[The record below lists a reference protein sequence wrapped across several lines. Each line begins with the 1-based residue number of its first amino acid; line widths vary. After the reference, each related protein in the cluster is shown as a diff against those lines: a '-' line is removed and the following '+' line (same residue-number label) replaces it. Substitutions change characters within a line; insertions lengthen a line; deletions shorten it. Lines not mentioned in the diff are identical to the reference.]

1 MVILDVNKL
10 GKDFGYGKLFEDISF
25 SLNEGESIS
34 IVGPN
39 GCGKSTLLKLIAGL
53 ERIDNGQISI
63 KKGAKVAYL
72 DQTGSSI
79 DDDRPVYDVLK
90 DAFGDLTNMEKQIN
104 KLQKMMESGI
114 QGKEYDKVLERYC
127 QLMEKFSMA
136 GGYDMETNINTV
148 VEGLKID
155 KNLLTQSYNDL
166 SGGEKTT
173 VQLAKALLI
182 KPDLILLD
190 EPTNHLDIDRIEWL
204 EGYIK
209 SFKGA
214 SVIVSHDRYFLD
226 RMSNK
231 ILDLDD
237 GVGKVYSTNYTG
249 FLAEKQRDLEKQ
261 MANYKDQQA
270 LIKKL
275 EAEKKY
281 FAERGMATNS
291 STLTGRAHTLQT
303 KIDRLK
309 KMAVARPKQQRKLRV
324 GFDEDRK
331 SSKKVITTEDLTVS
345 TPEGKKILDGVDLD
359 ISAGE
364 RVAFIGSNGSGKS
377 TFLKTVLGEQD
388 LPVEGDVMVGPSVKI
403 GYLPQIINFPNEE
416 QQLLEYFRGQVGV
429 NEQKARQ
436 ILAAFQFY
444 QEDVNK
450 KVKTLSGGEK
460 MRVKLAELLQQKI
473 NTLIFDEPTNHID
486 IPTKEVLEDAIED
499 FDGTLLFVSHDRYF
513 INKFADK
520 TIEFGDGKVTT
531 YLGNYNDYKES
542 KEKEKKEQEESM
554 SFRDSLK
561 PKNNQGSKQQP
572 IVKPKKTNKAKKKRA
587 HEEQDEGWER

>member
-1 MVILDVNKL
+1 MIILDVNKL
-10 GKDFGYGKLFEDISF
+10 DKDFGYGKLFEDVSF

-53 ERIDNGQISI
+53 ERVEGGQVSI
-63 KKGAKVAYL
+63 KKGVKVAYL

-79 DDDRPVYDVLK
+79 RDDRPVYEVLK
-90 DAFGDLTNMEKQIN
+90 DAFVDLKEMEQELN
-104 KLQKMMESGI
+104 YLQGKMESGI
-114 QGKEYDKVLERYC
+114 DGEEYNKVLERFC
-127 QLMEKFSMA
+127 NLTERFSMA
-136 GGYDMETNINTV
+136 GGYDMENNINTV
-148 VEGLKID
+148 VDGLKIN
-155 KNLLTQSYNDL
+155 KNLLNQSYNDL
-166 SGGEKTT
+166 SGGEKTL

-204 EGYIK
+204 ESYIK

-231 ILDLDD
+231 ILDLDN
-237 GVGKVYSTNYTG
+237 GSGKVYSTNYTG
-249 FLAEKQRDLEKQ
+249 FLEEKQRDFEKQ

-291 STLTGRAHTLQT
+291 STLTARAHTLQT

-309 KMAVARPKQQRKLRV
+309 AMAVARPKEQKKLNV
-324 GFDEDRK
+324 GFNEERK
-331 SSKKVITTEDLTVS
+331 SSKKVITAEGLTVA
-345 TPEGKKILDGVDLD
+345 TPDGRKILDDIDLEVC
-359 ISAGE
+359 AGE

-377 TFLKTVLGEQD
+377 TFIKSILGEQE
-388 LPVEGDVMVGPSVKI
+388 LPVKGDVTIGPSVKV
-403 GYLPQIINFPNEE
+403 GYLPQIINFPNDE
-416 QQLLEYFRGQVGV
+416 QQVLDYFRGETGV
-429 NEQKARQ
+429 SEQKARQ
-436 ILAAFQFY
+436 ILAGFEFY
-444 QEDVNK
+444 KEDVTK
-450 KVKTLSGGEK
+450 RVKNLSGGERMK
-460 MRVKLAELLQQKI
+460 VKLAELLQQKI

-499 FDGTLLFVSHDRYF
+499 FDGTLIFVSHDRYF

-520 TIEFGDGKVTT
+520 TVEFKDGKVTT
-531 YLGNYNDYKES
+531 YLGNYEDYKRS
-542 KEKEKKEQEESM
+542 KEKEKNKQD
-554 SFRDSLK
+554 SFSERLK
-561 PKNNQGSKQQP
+561 VTPNQMAKQKNNVS
-572 IVKPKKTNKAKKKRA
+572 NNKKKR
-587 HEEQDEGWER
+587 QSRDDDWER